1 MKNKKHIDRVVDQLL
16 SESCP
21 PRLRNMVNDNRP
33 LAEAITYFLKMK
45 ASGAEQVKHID
56 LAWFYREKLQV
67 RFEGPSSIDTV
78 KAYVRKFLKVDW
90 KTGVAL

>member
-1 MKNKKHIDRVVDQLL
+1 MKKPPEACGIVDEML

-21 PRLRNMVNDNRP
+21 PKWRNMINDNKP
-33 LAEAITYFLKMK
+33 LAEAIRYFLKLK
-45 ASGAEQVKHID
+45 AANVEHVQHISM
-56 LAWFYREKLQV
+56 AWFYREKLQA
-67 RFEGPSSIDTV
+67 RFDGPSSIDTV